1 MFALLAFLPI
11 LFTIVMMALLNRPA
25 RQVLPVSWLLSAAIA
40 LVFWKIG
47 LRQVLGYSLFGAM
60 KALDVLLIIF
70 GAILLL
76 NTLKASGALAAISR
90 GFSAISPDRR
100 IQAVVIGWMFGAFIE
115 GASGFGTPA
124 ALAAPLLVGLGFP
137 PLAAALVTLV
147 YNSTPV
153 SFGAVGAPIY
163 GAMST
168 LALPLADSE
177 LFMRT
182 LIRFVALT
190 HSSIGFL
197 MPLIGLCL
205 MTRIFGRN
213 RSFREG
219 LAAAPFALFAGM
231 AFVIPYLAAS
241 FFLGPEFPSM
251 VGGLIGLPIVITAA
265 RRGFLVPPQVWTFAA
280 ESQWPP
286 EWRGTVELKGSSE
299 TALPLWRAWLP
310 YAVIALILVLTR
322 LPGLGLRQLLNS
334 VDLSFPTILGVEGL
348 NYRLKWAYSPGVIPF
363 ALVAVAVQ
371 LLAVSKLSGLGR
383 VWSTTVKQIS
393 GAAVALFF
401 GVAMV
406 QVMLQSAANPLGL
419 SSMMRVMAEAAAAA
433 SGRAFLVISP
443 FVGVLGSFMT
453 GSNTVSNILFASFQY
468 DTAVILSLP
477 PLFMVVLQV
486 VGGAIGN
493 MVCVN
498 NIVAVSATVGLE
510 GSEGL
515 IIRKNIVPVLI
526 YALLAAAFVGML
538 IFLGVDPLQGGT

>member
-1 MFALLAFLPI
+1 MLALLAFIPV

-25 RQVLPVSWLLSAAIA
+25 RQVLPLSWLLSAAIA
-40 LVFWKIG
+40 LAFWKIE
-47 LRQVLGYSLFGAM
+47 LRQALGYSIFGAL

-76 NTLKASGALAAISR
+76 NTLKASGALTAISR

-100 IQAVVIGWMFGAFIE
+100 IQAIVIGWMFGAFIE

-137 PLAAALVTLV
+137 PLAAAMIALV

-168 LALPLADSE
+168 LPLPIAGGE
-177 LFMRT
+177 IFMQRM
-182 LIRFVALT
+182 IRFVAMT
-190 HSSIGFL
+190 HSLIGL
-197 MPLIGLCL
+197 LVPLIGICL
-205 MTRIFGRN
+205 MTRIFGRR
-213 RSFREG
+213 RSFQEG

-231 AFVIPYLAAS
+231 AFVVPYMIS
-241 FFLGPEFPSM
+241 SIYLGPEFPSM

-265 RRGFLVPPQVWTFAA
+265 RRGFLVPAQVWTFAA
-280 ESQWPP
+280 EEEWPA
-286 EWRGTVELKGSSE
+286 EWRGAVKMDVSAAKVPS
-299 TALPLWRAWLP
+299 LWQAWLP
-310 YAVIALILVLTR
+310 YAAIAVILVLTR
-322 LPGLGLRQLLNS
+322 LPGFGLRQLLNRPG
-334 VDLSFPTILGVEGL
+334 LSFPNILGLEGL
-348 NYRLKWAYSPGVIPF
+348 SYSLKWAYIPGIIPF
-363 ALVAVAVQ
+363 ALVALTVQ
-371 LLAVSKLSGLGR
+371 VLSGANR
-383 VWSTTVKQIS
+383 SSMSKVWGTTVRQIS

-406 QVMLQSAANPLGL
+406 QVMLRSAENPLGI
-419 SSMMRVMAEAAAAA
+419 SGMMRVMAEAAAAV
-433 SGRAFLVISP
+433 SGRAFLLISP

-453 GSNTVSNILFASFQY
+453 GSNTVSNILFTSFQY
-468 DTAVILSLP
+468 DTALLLAFP

-493 MVCVN
+493 MICVN

-510 GSEGL
+510 GVEGL
-515 IIRKNIVPVLI
+515 IIRRNIIPVLI
-526 YALLAAAFVGML
+526 YALLAAAFVGLM
-538 IFLGVDPLQGGT
+538 IALGVDPI